1 MKNPFKKKSLSQKR
15 ITREAKKYM
24 EIGKAPI
31 IACAIT
37 LTDGASLTTTS
48 AAVKLLGDSLGEDVA
63 AKWHG
68 KYMDKFDKLLKQ
80 AYSELEELV
89 KEAKEKKAE

>member
-63 AKWHG
+63 AKWNG
-68 KYMDKFDKLLKQ
+68 FYKWLYDNKLI
-80 AYSELEELV
+80 
-89 KEAKEKKAE
+89 EKDLTDYGFTNDYLS